1 MPFGILILKYM
12 IDMLYKNCCDQH
24 NELCIRNINST
35 NQQTKEMGFG
45 ILPGAMTPEFGDAL
59 IVIDAIALALFAGIV
74 YSAKIAAGSSR
85 LSKLLAASTLFER
98 IRLWRAAH
106 KSH

>member
-1 MPFGILILKYM
+1 
-12 IDMLYKNCCDQH
+12 
-24 NELCIRNINST
+24 
-35 NQQTKEMGFG
+35 MGFG
-45 ILPGAMTPEFGDAL
+45 ILPGAMTPEFGNAL
-59 IVIDAIALALFAGIV
+59 IVIDAIALALFVVIV

-85 LSKLLAASTLFER
+85 ISRWLGASLLFER

>member
-1 MPFGILILKYM
+1 
-12 IDMLYKNCCDQH
+12 
-24 NELCIRNINST
+24 
-35 NQQTKEMGFG
+35 MGFG
-45 ILPGAMTPEFGDAL
+45 ILPGAISPEFGNAL
-59 IVIDAIALALFAGIV
+59 ILIDAIALALFVVIV

-85 LSKLLAASTLFER
+85 ISRWLAASQLFER

>member
-1 MPFGILILKYM
+1 
-12 IDMLYKNCCDQH
+12 
-24 NELCIRNINST
+24 
-35 NQQTKEMGFG
+35 MGFG
-45 ILPGAMTPEFGDAL
+45 ILPGAITPEFGNAL
-59 IVIDAIALALFAGIV
+59 IVIDAIALALFVVII

-85 LSKLLAASTLFER
+85 ISRWLVTSLLFER